1 MYLVSHRAT
10 ERGILART
18 ATMRA
23 EERSAILQAQRS
35 RYEAEMQ
42 EAEHIAEIRRV
53 AAERAE
59 AMANEM
65 RQMGYRYQHSYKEIE
80 RRACRIFRVQV
91 SEIRSNRRSRPIVFA
106 RQFVMY
112 WSTRLTKLSLPQ
124 IGRLMGGRD
133 HTTILHG
140 KDIYPAKR
148 ARMGRSLREA
158 R

>member
-1 MYLVSHRAT
+1 MYLVAHRAT

-18 ATMRA
+18 VDMRA
-23 EERSAILQAQRS
+23 EERQAALQQQRAH
-35 RYEAEMQ
+35 YEASLQ
-42 EAEHIAEIRRV
+42 EAEHIAEIKRV

-59 AMANEM
+59 AMVAEM
-65 RQMGYRYQHSYKEIE
+65 KAMGYRFRHTYREIE
-80 RRACRIFRVQV
+80 RRACKVFKVTI
-91 SEIRSNRRSRPIVFA
+91 SEIRSNRRSRGIVFA
-106 RQFVMY
+106 RQFIMY

-140 KDIYPAKR
+140 KNIYRDKR
-148 ARMGRSLREA
+148 AYMGRNLRIA